1 MTYYK
6 IHITTGSNEAHQ
18 AIQPILKKA
27 NVVKREFMIVRRF
40 TIRTMKDH
48 LFSDLVKALES
59 KGIDDHEYRISSKP
73 YERKAPKKRKR
84 HQNKR

>member
-6 IHITTGSNEAHQ
+6 IQITTGSNKAHQ

-27 NVVKREFMIVRRF
+27 NVVNREFMFVRRF

-48 LFSDLVKALES
+48 LFNDLVNALES
-59 KGIDDHEYRISSKP
+59 NGIDDREYRISAKP
-73 YERKAPKKRKR
+73 YERKAPKKRKK
-84 HQNKR
+84 HSKK